1 MELIN
6 SGIGMK
12 FLDDLPIWGFVGETD
27 KVSGEVFLYAHRDFV
42 VSYNEDKI
50 IQVKLESNNPI
61 KLYWENQDLPIRF
74 SYSVNWIATDD
85 PFDARFD
92 KLLDMEFF
100 EHKIHWFSIINSF
113 VMVIVLTGFVSLILV
128 RMIKKDYARYDKEIE
143 IGDLDHDIGD
153 EYGWKQIHGDVFRAP
168 RSLLLFSALIGT
180 GHQLVWLTLVII
192 LYTIIGDLY
201 TERATIMT
209 ASIFFYT
216 LTSAV
221 AGYTSASIYHLYG
234 GRNWIKN
241 VMLTATLWPG
251 TVTIITGLINSI
263 AVYYSSSRAIPFTI
277 MLAMFA
283 IWLFLVFPLTL
294 FGAILYRNWT
304 SQPDFPCRVNP
315 IPRQI
320 PEKVCK

>member
-192 LYTIIGDLY
+192 L
-201 TERATIMT
+201 RATIMT

-320 PEKVCK
+320 PEKVW

>member
-1 MELIN
+1 MGFVEHPVKLEIT
-6 SGIGMK
+6 
-12 FLDDLPIWGFVGETD
+12 GFVGETD

-168 RSLLLFSALIGT
+168 P
-180 GHQLVWLTLVII
+180 
-192 LYTIIGDLY
+192 
-201 TERATIMT
+201 
-209 ASIFFYT
+209 
-216 LTSAV
+216 V

-320 PEKVCK
+320 PEKVW